1 MDVTL
6 EKGDDGLGIT
16 VAGYVSPDSTN
27 NGKAFVVVFFSPSF
41 VSFWEEDFCMNS
53 RVKKS
58 FYDVYKYKLIIF
70 LYEPIKTAKYQHF
83 C

>member
-27 NGKAFVVVFFSPSF
+27 NGKYYYLNKRIRI
-41 VSFWEEDFCMNS
+41 C
-53 RVKKS
+53 
-58 FYDVYKYKLIIF
+58 
-70 LYEPIKTAKYQHF
+70 LYE
-83 C
+83 

>member
-27 NGKAFVVVFFSPSF
+27 NGKYYHFNKTIQI
-41 VSFWEEDFCMNS
+41 C
-53 RVKKS
+53 
-58 FYDVYKYKLIIF
+58 
-70 LYEPIKTAKYQHF
+70 LYE
-83 C
+83 

>member
-27 NGKAFVVVFFSPSF
+27 NGK
-41 VSFWEEDFCMNS
+41 
-53 RVKKS
+53 
-58 FYDVYKYKLIIF
+58 YLIEFDIENI
-70 LYEPIKTAKYQHF
+70 LIYHVNY
-83 C
+83 